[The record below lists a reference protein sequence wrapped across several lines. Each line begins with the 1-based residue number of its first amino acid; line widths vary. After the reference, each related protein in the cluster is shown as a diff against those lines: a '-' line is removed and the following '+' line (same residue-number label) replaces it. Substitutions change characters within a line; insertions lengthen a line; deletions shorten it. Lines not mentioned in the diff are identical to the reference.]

1 MVSVSA
7 QSGPV
12 KVCLADPA
20 MPEKSEAGLPA
31 GWEVRHSNSKNLPYF
46 FNAATKESRWEY
58 PANTDTEK
66 LKAYMEQNHSAS
78 VESQAGGGGG
88 RGTGRDGKIRAAH
101 LLVKHRD
108 SRRPSS
114 WRETDITRTKEEAI
128 AILEGYE
135 KRIRNGEISLGDLAL
150 TESDCTSARKRGD
163 LSVPFVVETPSI
175 RVCSL

>member
-1 MVSVSA
+1 M
-7 QSGPV
+7 
-12 KVCLADPA
+12 
-20 MPEKSEAGLPA
+20 
-31 GWEVRHSNSKNLPYF
+31 RHSNSKNLPYF

-78 VESQAGGGGG
+78 AGPQAIG
-88 RGTGRDGKIRAAH
+88 RGPGRDGKIRAAH

-114 WRETDITRTKEEAI
+114 WRETVITRTKEEAI
-128 AILEGYE
+128 ASLEGHE
-135 KRIRNGEISLGDLAL
+135 KRIRSGEISLGDLAS

-163 LSVPFVVETPSI
+163 LSVPIVVKIPRI
-175 RVCSL
+175 RVGLFEECDNMWLKFFNVLGDILDQEKCRRNSKSSHSL